1 MPNRVPW
8 DQSFS
13 VGNDLLDDQ
22 HRQILA
28 DCGALADYCAA
39 DHGNG
44 DDAEFRYAFDRLM
57 AFARTHFATETSLLV
72 DRNFPDLDSYRHE
85 CDEYE
90 YLSPRSSRLKTL
102 TSSNTEIFTLWWAS
116 LSWMKP
122 NSIALT

>member
-1 MPNRVPW
+1 M
-8 DQSFS
+8 
-13 VGNDLLDDQ
+13 
-22 HRQILA
+22 
-28 DCGALADYCAA
+28 ADYCAA

-90 YLSPRSSRLKTL
+90 YLAAEIVTTENFDKLESEISHPVVGWPCHGWGQTASRLP
-102 TSSNTEIFTLWWAS
+102 ER
-116 LSWMKP
+116 
-122 NSIALT
+122 